1 MYKKSSLNLVL
12 ATTLALPSFGW
23 SNENSVANKA
33 LQDGVASVGVDDVL
47 DDPNVQ
53 SMSKRI
59 QQAIDKICAPV
70 DKDNKSHDK
79 DREIVD
85 EKFLNSNDLPK
96 YQNQNKDSRLAKE
109 FSRYRLKI
117 SLDQLENVI
126 DTKHFFAGMEY
137 QFIVEPAFR
146 NNEQVRKDVWIFPI
160 GLRAGINKVGLS
172 ATATVRITFSRFY
185 GGENAK
191 WKAIKACPYL
201 FTSTPR
207 TTNDIK
213 ENLRDGDGV
222 RFEIIGTTAASTGK
236 VAPTTIEANIYAGAK
251 TEALFLMDL
260 YKLNNQVARTRLLGV
275 KNNGEFSVGF
285 TAKNNNPLDFIRGKL
300 RDALTLGLIGS
311 VRKTFSF
318 FSLSDDYPLDTMMVD
333 YLFRFSTPDKI
344 KDLDSVRNRSDIAES
359 AMEELLM
366 NIRKFGFASLF
377 INLPKKNADQDREF
391 GRNLLKKVKKAED
404 MAREDLNRYR
414 NEPDFEEKHMRVR
427 SFFKGRMESDLF
439 AGEGKLWFSEVISKH
454 GQIGNLDSFI
464 TSFDENM
471 QPRYYYLNNTFE
483 RAKTRKYLGR
493 QQYNYTHD
501 FDILINSDEA
511 RQTGRISDIVL
522 RTQVQDTD
530 LDKEDIQALKN
541 SLARSLPKNFKNDPK
556 FHAFFPTT
564 DQSNAFLSHRYIFGH
579 EAFKAIADY
588 DKNLLG
594 QMLYEFLDTHP
605 DREMMH
611 LKPDNPVNQGGL
623 GTYALEKAYEINNI
637 ISPEIT
643 DADIRKYPDIPM
655 MLKKLEEFGYKTHG
669 FLVTKEISEDHARS
683 NPELVTYKQKLNA
696 YGNEKS
702 KEAFKIAK
710 REPIFAKY
718 IVGEFFAS
726 ILPEN
731 ISSSLF
737 GLNLKV
743 TSRELGEPTPI
754 DLGEKKVSAVY
765 DAVSFLK
772 AVISDPNLD
781 MQLVGS
787 MDHSGDGGLKPST
800 GSMINLPARENS
812 KP

>member
-1 MYKKSSLNLVL
+1 MYKKTSLNLVL
-12 ATTLALPSFGW
+12 ATTLTLPSFGW
-23 SNENSVANKA
+23 SKEKNVANEA
-33 LQDGVASVGVDDVL
+33 LQNGVAGVGIDDVL
-47 DDPNVQ
+47 DDPKVQ

-70 DKDNKSHDK
+70 DKDSKSGNK

-96 YQNQNKDSRLAKE
+96 YKTQDSRLAKE

-146 NNEQVRKDVWIFPI
+146 NNEQVRRDVWIFPI
-160 GLRAGINKVGLS
+160 GLRAGVNKVGLS

-185 GGENAK
+185 GGENPK

-222 RFEIIGTTAASTGK
+222 RFEILGTTSASTGK
-236 VAPTTIEANIYAGAK
+236 VADTAIEANISAGAK

-260 YKLNNQVARTRLLGV
+260 YKLNNQVARTRLLGI
-275 KNNGEFSVGF
+275 KNNGEFSAGF
-285 TAKNNNPLDFIRGKL
+285 TVKNDNPLDFIRGKL
-300 RDALTLGLIGS
+300 RDALTLGLTGS
-311 VRKTFSF
+311 ARKTFSF
-318 FSLSDDYPLDTMMVD
+318 FSLSDEYPLDTMMVD

-377 INLPKKNADQDREF
+377 INLPDKNSNKDREF
-391 GRNLLKKVKKAED
+391 SRNLLKKVKKAED
-404 MAREDLNRYR
+404 LAKDDLDRYR
-414 NEPDFEEKHMRVR
+414 KGEIEEKQMRVR

-439 AGEGKLWFSEVISKH
+439 AGEGKLWFSEVISKR

-471 QPRYYYLNNTFE
+471 QPHYYYLNNTFE
-483 RAKTRKYLGR
+483 RAQTRKYLGR
-493 QQYNYTHD
+493 QQHNYTHD
-501 FDILINSDEA
+501 FDILIHSDEA

-522 RTQVQDTD
+522 RTQIQDTD
-530 LDKEDIQALKN
+530 LDKEDIQVLKD
-541 SLARSLPKNFKNDPK
+541 SLARSLPKNFKNDPR
-556 FHAFFPTT
+556 FHSFFPTT
-564 DQSNAFLSHRYIFGH
+564 NQSNAFLSHRYIFGH

-594 QMLYEFLDTHP
+594 QMLFEFLDTHP
-605 DREMMH
+605 DRKMMR
-611 LKPDNPVNQGGL
+611 LKPDSPVNQGGL

-643 DADIRKYPDIPM
+643 DADIRRYPDIPM
-655 MLKKLEEFGYKTHG
+655 MIKKLEEHGYKTYG
-669 FLVTKEISEDHARS
+669 FLVTKEISEEHARS
-683 NPELVTYKQKLNA
+683 NPELVTYKQKLGA

-743 TSRELGEPTPI
+743 TSRELGEPAPV
-754 DLGEKKVSAVY
+754 DLGEKKVSAIY

-800 GSMINLPARENS
+800 GSVISLPARD